1 VAAAALLHVGE
12 DTCHRIPVMEAS
24 GLFVVRAECSILSIR
39 RALKSGRQFSIV
51 TFHNDVVAPAIEA
64 VTEVRSATT
73 APLVLFENPSVA
85 CNERDFDLVISAHT
99 PPEIWL
105 QSLRMTIENSRRI
118 CDKSRQLR
126 VECEEVRA
134 TARELRAAAA
144 HNRIV
149 AFDSVAMWR
158 RDGDSDAENRREDE
172 TLPLDSE
179 PLV

>member
-24 GLFVVRAECSILSIR
+24 GLFVMRAECSIGSIR
-39 RALKSGRQFSIV
+39 GALKSGRQFSIV
-51 TFHNDVVAPAIEA
+51 TFHNDVVPPPIEA
-64 VTEVRSATT
+64 VTEARSVT
-73 APLVLFENPSVA
+73 AAALVLFENPSVA

-105 QSLRMTIENSRRI
+105 QSLRMTIQNSRRI

-126 VECEEVRA
+126 VECEEVCA
-134 TARELRAAAA
+134 TARELRAAA
-144 HNRIV
+144 NRRNLE
-149 AFDSVAMWR
+149 FDSMSAWR
-158 RDGDSDAENRREDE
+158 GETDIERRREDA